1 MWRNTGSR
9 NLEVLLIEDNPAQI
23 LVLQEILEES
33 GVALDLRV
41 FEDGEAALAALRG
54 ESGKK
59 KPTRPDLIMLDLNLP
74 GKDGRQILK
83 EIKTDQKLQVI
94 PVIVLSTSQA
104 DEDIRQCYR
113 LGANCY
119 IIKPVDLDEFIK
131 IIRAIESFWC
141 HTARLPE
148 D

>member
-1 MWRNTGSR
+1 MWRNSGR
-9 NLEVLLIEDNPAQI
+9 KNLDVLLIEDNPAQI

-33 GVALDLRV
+33 GVAINLRV
-41 FEDGEAALAALRG
+41 IEDGEAALADLRG
-54 ESGKK
+54 QSGQVKRD
-59 KPTRPDLIMLDLNLP
+59 RPDLVMLDLNLP

-83 EIKTDQKLQVI
+83 EIKADHELQVI
-94 PVIVLSTSQA
+94 PVIVLSSSQA
-104 DEDIRQCYR
+104 DEDILQCYR

-141 HTARLPE
+141 HSARLPKE
-148 D
+148 

>member
-1 MWRNTGSR
+1 MWRNTGKG

-33 GVALDLRV
+33 GVALNMRV
-41 FEDGEAALAALRG
+41 IEDGEAALAALRG
-54 ESGKK
+54 QAGEE
-59 KPTRPDLIMLDLNLP
+59 KPVRPDLIMLDLNLP

-83 EIKTDQKLQVI
+83 EIKKDYDLQVI

-104 DEDIRQCYR
+104 DDDIRQCYR

-119 IIKPVDLDEFIK
+119 IIKPVDLDQFIK
-131 IIRAIESFWC
+131 VIRAIEAFWC
-141 HTARLPE
+141 HTARLPM